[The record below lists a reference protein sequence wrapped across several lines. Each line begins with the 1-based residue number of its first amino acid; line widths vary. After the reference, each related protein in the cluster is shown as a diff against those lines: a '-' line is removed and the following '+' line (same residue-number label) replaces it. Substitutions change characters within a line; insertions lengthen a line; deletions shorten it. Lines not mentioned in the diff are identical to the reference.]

1 MAKKAATKPAAKKSA
16 APAAPKAGGK
26 STKYVYTW
34 GAGKADGDG
43 SMKALLGGK
52 GANLAEM
59 TRIGLPVPPGFTV
72 TTEVCTYFYAHK
84 KTYPE
89 VLRSQMAAGV
99 ANMEKI
105 MGCKFGDAQGMP
117 LLVAVRSG
125 ARDSMPGMMDTI
137 LNLGLNDE
145 TVLALVKATNNERF
159 AWDCYRRFIQMY
171 GDVVLG
177 VQKREGEDHEPF
189 EVVIEGFKH
198 EKYHRDI
205 IDSELTA
212 DDQKELV
219 KRFKKL
225 VKDRTGKVFPNDP
238 WEQLLGA
245 AGAVFGSWMND
256 RAIVYRR
263 KYNIPAEWGTAVNV
277 QAMVYGNTGETSGSG
292 VAFTRNPANGV
303 NEFYGEFL
311 INAQGE
317 DVVAGV
323 RTPEPVADLKKQ
335 MPKAFDELMKVR
347 SILEK
352 HFKDVQDVEFT
363 IQEGK
368 LFMLQTRN
376 GKRTAAAALKFASDM
391 VKEKL
396 IDWETAVLRNPA
408 DQLEQ
413 LLAPDFDAAEIKKA
427 KALAKGLPAGPGAA
441 SGIIYLNADRAAAA
455 ADKGETV
462 LLVRNETSPEDLRGM
477 IAAAGILTAKGGV
490 SSHAALVARQ
500 MGKVCICGASAV
512 EIDYDKKT
520 VTIAGQVFREG
531 KDSLSIDG
539 TAGTIYGGLIKTG
552 PSSIVMG
559 LLKGD
564 KAAASTE
571 KFKQFKELMAWCA
584 KATRLAVRTNAD
596 NPEQTEQAIAFGA
609 QGIGL
614 TRTEHMF
621 FEGDRIDAVREM
633 ILAETEEGRRHAL
646 AKILPYQREDFIG
659 IFKALKGLP
668 ATIRL
673 LDPPLH
679 EFVPHDD
686 KAQGELAKKLGV
698 SKDKVAARVAA
709 LHEFNPMLGHRGCR
723 LGIAY
728 PEITETQARAIFEA
742 AAEVQKKGIKVK
754 PEVMIPLV
762 GYKKELDLQVEIVHR
777 VAAEVQKEKKV
788 KLSYQV
794 GTMIEVPRGA
804 LTADEIAETAEFFSF
819 GTNDLTQ
826 TALGISRD
834 DMGNFLM
841 PYTENEIFK
850 KNPFATL
857 DQDGV
862 GQLVK
867 TAIEKGRKTRPDI
880 KLGICGEHGGDPDS
894 VKFFHRVGLAY
905 VSCSPYRVPVARLA
919 AAQAAIEEKRAAGAK
934 AAPAT
939 KGKKK

>member
-1 MAKKAATKPAAKKSA
+1 M
-16 APAAPKAGGK
+16 
-26 STKYVYTW
+26 
-34 GAGKADGDG
+34 
-43 SMKALLGGK
+43 
-52 GANLAEM
+52 
-59 TRIGLPVPPGFTV
+59 
-72 TTEVCTYFYAHK
+72 
-84 KTYPE
+84 
-89 VLRSQMAAGV
+89 
-99 ANMEKI
+99 
-105 MGCKFGDAQGMP
+105 
-117 LLVAVRSG
+117 
-125 ARDSMPGMMDTI
+125 DSD
-137 LNLGLNDE
+137 
-145 TVLALVKATNNERF
+145 
-159 AWDCYRRFIQMY
+159 
-171 GDVVLG
+171 
-177 VQKREGEDHEPF
+177 
-189 EVVIEGFKH
+189 
-198 EKYHRDI
+198 
-205 IDSELTA
+205 LTA
-212 DDQKELV
+212 DDQKDLV
-219 KRFKKL
+219 KQFKAL
-225 VKDRTGKVFPNDP
+225 VKERTGKVFPDDP
-238 WEQLLGA
+238 WDQLRGA

-277 QAMVYGNTGETSGSG
+277 QAMVYGNTGDDSGSG
-292 VAFTRNPANGV
+292 VAFTRNPANGA

-323 RTPEPVADLKKQ
+323 RTPEPVAKLEKA
-335 MPKAFDELMKVR
+335 MPKAFAELMKVR
-347 SILEK
+347 ATLEK

-363 IQEGK
+363 IQQGK

-376 GKRTAAAALKFASDM
+376 GKRTAAAALKFSMDM

-396 IDWETAVLRNPA
+396 IDWKTAIMRNPA

-413 LLAPDFDAAEIKKA
+413 LLAPDFDIAEIKKA
-427 KALAKGLPAGPGAA
+427 KILATGLPAGPGAA

-455 ADKGETV
+455 AEKGESV

-477 IAAAGILTAKGGV
+477 IAAVGILTAKGGV

-500 MGKVCICGASAV
+500 MGKVCICGASAL
-512 EIDYDKKT
+512 EIDYHKKT
-520 VTIAGQVFREG
+520 VKIAGQTFHEG
-531 KDSLSIDG
+531 KDYLSIDG
-539 TAGTIYGGLIKTG
+539 TAGTIYGGKIKTG

-559 LLKGD
+559 MLFGD
-564 KAAASTE
+564 KAAAKTE
-571 KFKQFKELMAWCA
+571 KFLAFKQLMDWCS
-584 KATRLAVRTNAD
+584 KVTRLAVRTNAD

-633 ILAETEEGRRHAL
+633 ILADNLEDRKKAL
-646 AKILPYQREDFIG
+646 AKLLPYQREDFTG

-686 KAQGELAKKLGV
+686 KAQADLAKKMGV
-698 SKDKVAARVAA
+698 TAAKVKARVAQ

-728 PEITETQARAIFEA
+728 PEITEMQARAIFEA
-742 AAEVQKKGIKVK
+742 AADVAKKKIKVN
-754 PEVMIPLV
+754 PEVMVPLV
-762 GYKKELDLQVEIVHR
+762 GFKKELDLQVEIIHR
-777 VAAEVQKEKKV
+777 VAKEVMSEKKITFD
-788 KLSYQV
+788 YMV

-804 LTADEIAETAEFFSF
+804 LTADEIANTAEFFSF

-834 DMGNFLM
+834 DMGNFLL

-857 DQDGV
+857 DQTGV
-862 GQLVK
+862 GQLMQMAV
-867 TAIEKGRKTRPDI
+867 EKGRKTRPDI

-894 VKFFHRVGLAY
+894 VKFCHKLGLDY

-919 AAQAAIEEKRAAGAK
+919 AAQASLESAK
-934 AAPAT
+934 ASES
-939 KGKKK
+939 GKAKK

>member
-1 MAKKAATKPAAKKSA
+1 MPAKKSA
-16 APAAPKAGGK
+16 AKSSGK
-26 STKYVYTW
+26 SAKYVYTW

-59 TRIGLPVPPGFTV
+59 TRINLPVPPGFTI

-84 KTYPE
+84 KSYPS
-89 VLRSQMAAGV
+89 VLQAQMEAGV
-99 ANMEKI
+99 KNMEKI
-105 MGCKFGDAQGMP
+105 MGCKFGDAKGMP

-137 LNLGLNDE
+137 LNLGLNDQ
-145 TVLALVKATNNERF
+145 TVMALEKATNNPRF

-171 GDVVLG
+171 GDVVMG
-177 VQKREGEDHEPF
+177 VQKREGEDHDPF
-189 EVVIEGFKH
+189 EMVIEKLKH
-198 EKYHRDI
+198 DHHEEDVDDAH
-205 IDSELTA
+205 LTV
-212 DDQKELV
+212 DDYKELV
-219 KRFKKL
+219 VRFKKL
-225 VKDRTGKVFPNDP
+225 VKDRTGRTFPNDP
-238 WEQLLGA
+238 WEQLRGA

-277 QAMVYGNTGETSGSG
+277 QAMVYGNTGEDSGSG

-323 RTPEPVADLKKQ
+323 RTPEPVSKLKAA
-335 MPKAFDELMKVR
+335 MPKAFAELMKVR
-347 SILEK
+347 ATLEK

-363 IQEGK
+363 IQSGK

-396 IDWETAVLRNPA
+396 IDWETAILRNPA

-413 LLAPDFDAAEIKKA
+413 LLAPDFDLAELKKA
-427 KALAKGLPAGPGAA
+427 KILASGLPAGPGAA
-441 SGIIYLNADRAAAA
+441 SGVIYLNADRAAAA
-455 ADKGETV
+455 AEKGAHV

-477 IAAAGILTAKGGV
+477 IAAVGILTAKGGV

-520 VTIAGQVFREG
+520 VKIAGQTFKEG
-531 KDSLSIDG
+531 VDSLSIDG
-539 TAGTIYGGLIKTG
+539 TAGTIYGGKLKTG

-559 LLKGD
+559 LLFGD
-564 KAAASTE
+564 KAAQKTE
-571 KFKQFKELMAWCA
+571 KFAQFKQLMDWCS

-596 NPEQTEQAIAFGA
+596 NPEQTAQAIAFGA

-633 ILAETEEGRRHAL
+633 ILADNVADRKKAL
-646 AKILPYQREDFIG
+646 AKLLPYQREDFTG

-679 EFVPHDD
+679 EFVPHEE
-686 KAQGELAKKLGV
+686 KAQSDLAKKMGV
-698 SKDKVAARVAA
+698 NAEKVKARVAQ

-728 PEITETQARAIFEA
+728 PEITEMQARAIFEA
-742 AAEVQKKGIKVK
+742 AADVAKQKIPVK

-762 GYKKELDLQVEIVHR
+762 GFKKEFDLQAEIVHR
-777 VAAEVQKEKKV
+777 VAAEVMAEKKI
-788 KLSYQV
+788 KFSYQV

-804 LTADEIAETAEFFSF
+804 LTADEIAVNAEFFSF

-834 DMGNFLM
+834 DMGSFLM

-857 DQDGV
+857 DTTGV
-862 GQLVK
+862 GQLMQ
-867 TAIEKGRKTRPDI
+867 TAVTKGRATRPDI

-894 VKFFHRVGLAY
+894 VKFCHKIGLAY

-919 AAQAAIEEKRAAGAK
+919 AAQAAIEEKRAAGK
-934 AAPAT
+934 ATP
-939 KGKKK
+939 KKK

>member
-1 MAKKAATKPAAKKSA
+1 MPAKKAAAKSS
-16 APAAPKAGGK
+16 GK

-59 TRIGLPVPPGFTV
+59 TRIGLPVPPGFTI
-72 TTEVCTYFYAHK
+72 TTEVCTYFYANRK
-84 KTYPE
+84 SYP
-89 VLRSQMAAGV
+89 VTLQSQMEAGV
-99 ANMEKI
+99 KNMEKI
-105 MGCKFGDAQGMP
+105 MGCRFGDAKGMP

-137 LNLGLNDE
+137 LNLGLNDQ
-145 TVLALVKATNNERF
+145 TVLSLVAATNNERF

-189 EVVIEGFKH
+189 EVVIESYKH
-198 EKYHRDI
+198 DKYHKDI
-205 IDSELTA
+205 LDSDLTA

-219 KRFKKL
+219 KRFKAL
-225 VKDRTGKVFPNDP
+225 VKERTGKVFPNDP
-238 WEQLLGA
+238 WDQLRGA

-263 KYNIPAEWGTAVNV
+263 KYNIPSEWGTAVNV
-277 QAMVYGNTGETSGSG
+277 QAMVYGNTGNDSGSG

-323 RTPEPVADLKKQ
+323 RTPEPVAQLKNE
-335 MPKAFDELMKVR
+335 MPKAYAELLKVR
-347 SILEK
+347 ATLEK

-363 IQEGK
+363 IQSGK

-413 LLAPDFDAAEIKKA
+413 LLAPDFDVSEIRKA
-427 KALAKGLPAGPGAA
+427 KALATGLPAGPGAA
-441 SGIIYLNADRAAAA
+441 SGVIYLNADRAAAA
-455 ADKGETV
+455 AEKGADV

-477 IAAAGILTAKGGV
+477 IAAVGILTAKGGV

-520 VTIAGQVFREG
+520 VKIAGQTFREG
-531 KDSLSIDG
+531 VDSLSIDG
-539 TAGTIYGGLIKTG
+539 TAGTIYGGKVKTG

-559 LLKGD
+559 LLFGD
-564 KAAASTE
+564 KAAQKTE
-571 KFKQFKELMAWCA
+571 KFAQFKQLMDWCA
-584 KATRLAVRTNAD
+584 KATRLDVRTNAD
-596 NPEQTEQAIAFGA
+596 NPEQTAQAIAFGA

-633 ILAETEEGRRHAL
+633 ILAETVEARRKAL
-646 AKILPYQREDFIG
+646 AKLLPYQREDFTG
-659 IFKALKGLP
+659 IFTALKGLP

-679 EFVPHDD
+679 EFVPHES
-686 KAQGELAKKLGV
+686 KAQADLAKKMGV
-698 SKDKVAARVAA
+698 SAEKVKARVDA

-728 PEITETQARAIFEA
+728 PEITEMQARAIFEA
-742 AAEVQKKGIKVK
+742 AADVAKKKIKVK
-754 PEVMIPLV
+754 PEVMVPLV
-762 GYKKELDLQVEIVHR
+762 GFKKELDLQVEIIHN
-777 VAAEVQKEKKV
+777 VAKQVMAEKKI
-788 KLSYQV
+788 KFDYMV

-804 LTADEIAETAEFFSF
+804 LTADEIAHTAEFFSF

-857 DQDGV
+857 DQTGV
-862 GQLVK
+862 GQLMKMAV
-867 TAIEKGRKTRPDI
+867 EKGRSSRPNI

-894 VKFFHRVGLAY
+894 VKFCHKLGLAY

-919 AAQAAIEEKRAAGAK
+919 AAQAAIEEKRAAAK
-934 AAPAT
+934 AGSAKSAPA
-939 KGKKK
+939 KKAAKKKTAKKK

>member
-1 MAKKAATKPAAKKSA
+1 MAKA
-16 APAAPKAGGK
+16 
-26 STKYVYTW
+26 KYVYTW
-34 GAGKADGDG
+34 GDGKADGDG

-59 TRIGLPVPPGFTV
+59 TRINLPVPPGFTA
-72 TTEVCTYFYAHK
+72 TTEVCTYYYANK
-84 KTYPE
+84 KSYPKE
-89 VLRSQMAAGV
+89 LQAQMEAGV
-99 ANMEKI
+99 KNMEKI
-105 MGCKFGDAQGMP
+105 MGCKFGDAKGMP

-137 LNLGLNDE
+137 LNLGLNDQ
-145 TVLALVKATNNERF
+145 TVLSLAAATKNERF

-189 EVVIEGFKH
+189 EVVIEEFKH
-198 EKYHRDI
+198 KKYNKDI
-205 IDSELTA
+205 VDSELTA

-219 KRFKKL
+219 KRFKAL
-225 VKDRTGKVFPNDP
+225 VKERTGKVFPNDP
-238 WEQLLGA
+238 WDQLQGA

-277 QAMVYGNTGETSGSG
+277 QAMVYGNTGDDSGSG

-323 RTPEPVADLKKQ
+323 RTPEPVAKLEKA
-335 MPKAFDELMKVR
+335 MPKAFAELMKVR
-347 SILEK
+347 ATLEK

-363 IQEGK
+363 IQQGK

-376 GKRTAAAALKFASDM
+376 GKRTAAAALKFSMDM

-396 IDWETAVLRNPA
+396 IDWETAIMRNPA

-413 LLAPDFDAAEIKKA
+413 LLAPDFDLAEIKKA
-427 KALAKGLPAGPGAA
+427 KILATGLPAGPGAA
-441 SGIIYLNADRAAAA
+441 SGVIYLNADRAAAA
-455 ADKGETV
+455 AEKGESV

-477 IAAAGILTAKGGV
+477 IAAVGILTAKGGV

-512 EIDYDKKT
+512 EIDYNKKT
-520 VTIAGQVFREG
+520 VKIAGQTFHEG
-531 KDSLSIDG
+531 KDHLSIDG
-539 TAGTIYGGLIKTG
+539 TAGTIYGGKVKTG

-559 LLKGD
+559 LLFGD
-564 KAAASTE
+564 KAAAKTE
-571 KFKQFKELMAWCA
+571 KFLAFKQLMDWCS
-584 KATRLAVRTNAD
+584 KVTRMAVRTNAD

-633 ILAETEEGRRHAL
+633 ILADNLEDRKKAL
-646 AKILPYQREDFIG
+646 AKLLPYQREDFTG

-679 EFVPHDD
+679 EFVPHED
-686 KAQGELAKKLGV
+686 KAQADLAKKMGV
-698 SKDKVAARVAA
+698 SAAKVKARVNQ

-728 PEITETQARAIFEA
+728 PEITEMQARAIFEA
-742 AAEVQKKGIKVK
+742 AADVAKKKIKVN
-754 PEVMIPLV
+754 PEVMVPLV
-762 GYKKELDLQVEIVHR
+762 GFKKELDLQVEIIHR
-777 VAAEVQKEKKV
+777 VAKEVMSEKKITFD
-788 KLSYQV
+788 YMV

-804 LTADEIAETAEFFSF
+804 LTADEIAHTAEFFSF

-834 DMGNFLM
+834 DMGNFLL

-857 DQDGV
+857 DQTGV
-862 GQLVK
+862 GQLMQIAV
-867 TAIEKGRKTRPDI
+867 EKGRKTRPDI
-880 KLGICGEHGGDPDS
+880 KLGICGEHGGDPES
-894 VKFFHRVGLAY
+894 VKFCHKLGLNY

-919 AAQAAIEEKRAAGAK
+919 AAQAALESKKASESGKAK
-934 AAPAT
+934 
-939 KGKKK
+939 K